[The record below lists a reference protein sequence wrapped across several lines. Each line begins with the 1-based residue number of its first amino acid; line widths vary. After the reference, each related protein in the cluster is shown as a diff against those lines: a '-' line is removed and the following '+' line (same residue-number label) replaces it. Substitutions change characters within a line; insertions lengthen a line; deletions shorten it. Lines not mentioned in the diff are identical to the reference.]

1 MTTVPLR
8 PSAPRGPAAPTAR
21 ARRGFFAF
29 ALPAVLAAVL
39 TAPAPQTT
47 HAQSGSAAA
56 AQGKVVVA
64 GTVPDEATRAALLAR
79 ARETFGADRV
89 VDQLGVASGLGTPPG
104 WAQHVGRLFTPELR
118 RVAQGQLRVEGTV
131 VELGGQVDSD
141 EQRQTLV
148 KGLAARIENPTYVV
162 RDGLR
167 VGASAQA
174 TLDKALA
181 NRIVEFEPGSAT
193 LTLAG
198 QRVLDDLLPLLQTMG
213 GRRFDVVGHTDSDGA
228 RDANLLLS
236 QARADS
242 VKAYLVQRGLPA
254 ASIQTAGAGPDRPV
268 ADNRSAEGRARNR
281 RIEFRVLA

>member
-1 MTTVPLR
+1 MT
-8 PSAPRGPAAPTAR
+8 AARHAR
-21 ARRGFFAF
+21 ARHTGAF
-29 ALPAVLAAVL
+29 RHARRALTALLAATVPMVTPAQ
-39 TAPAPQTT
+39 TAGAPGVST
-47 HAQSGSAAA
+47 AAA
-56 AQGKVVVA
+56 APGKVVVA
-64 GTVPDEATRAALLAR
+64 GTVPDEATRAAILAR
-79 ARETFGADRV
+79 ARDTFGADRV

-104 WAQHVGRLFTPELR
+104 WAQHVGRLIGADLK
-118 RVAQGQLRVEGTV
+118 RVGQGQLRIEGTV
-131 VELGGQVDSD
+131 IELAGQVASD

-148 KGLAARIENPTYVV
+148 KGLAARIENPAYVV

-198 QRVLDDLLPLLQTMG
+198 QRVLDDLIPLLQTMG
-213 GRRFDVVGHTDSDGA
+213 GRRFDVVGHTDSDGP
-228 RDANLLLS
+228 REANLQLS